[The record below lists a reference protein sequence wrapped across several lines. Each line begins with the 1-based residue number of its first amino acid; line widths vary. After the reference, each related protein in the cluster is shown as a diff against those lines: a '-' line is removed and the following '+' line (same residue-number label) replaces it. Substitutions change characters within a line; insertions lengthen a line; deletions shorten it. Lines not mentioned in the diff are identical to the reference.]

1 MLKQVCIQVA
11 YLGNVSESELLK
23 YVCGCE
29 SVREKESDWLRLTA
43 TRSKRV
49 EDIGPQFSHLTR
61 LVRP

>member
-43 TRSKRV
+43 KQGRNLDDPVQVHKRV
-49 EDIGPQFSHLTR
+49 
-61 LVRP
+61 LVDTS